1 MTSETKPRKSPANV
15 APRRAPKWIPWAALG
30 LAVVILVLLA
40 SVGPARLVA
49 LLTTRPFKAQG
60 TLDLTVL
67 HTNDTWGLV
76 FPCG

>member
-1 MTSETKPRKSPANV
+1 MTSERHPRKAPAKA
-15 APRRAPKWIPWAALG
+15 APRPAPKWVPWAALG
-30 LAVVILVLLA
+30 LAVVVLVLLA
-40 SVGPARLVA
+40 SVGPSRLVA

-60 TLDLTVL
+60 ALELTVL